1 MLLRGVR
8 EPPRQLDNSDLAI
21 LKSKAR
27 HSGRDFGGAPLYD
40 NTRQHPQDRSGNGRG
55 SRISYA
61 ADRPPPG
68 MAPPGAENRNN
79 PFAAFLDPKYAPVSG
94 MPPPPPQHYGN
105 GAGNGYRGP
114 PSTGSL
120 GASYGNGYGNAPPR
134 EQGFGYGEE
143 EGLKVNMAAMPMV
156 RMAEETSTMMA
167 ILVEEEEAKINTRIV
182 VAPSAIAT
190 IKVKVK
196 GMAAG
201 VEATTT
207 TTKATAEDR
216 VHQDKAPTSAK
227 PWGVQPD
234 MLTFR

>member
-1 MLLRGVR
+1 MATVEGAESHMLQIGLRQEWLHLVLKTGTIPLRRSWIPNMLQYRACLLHRHSITVTGL
-8 EPPRQLDNSDLAI
+8 ETDIVDHLAQAH
-21 LKSKAR
+21 LAQAMVMAMEMHHRGSKAL
-27 HSGRDFGGAPLYD
+27 GTGG
-40 NTRQHPQDRSGNGRG
+40 
-55 SRISYA
+55 
-61 ADRPPPG
+61 
-68 MAPPGAENRNN
+68 
-79 PFAAFLDPKYAPVSG
+79 
-94 MPPPPPQHYGN
+94 
-105 GAGNGYRGP
+105 
-114 PSTGSL
+114 
-120 GASYGNGYGNAPPR
+120 
-134 EQGFGYGEE
+134 E
-143 EGLKVNMAAMPMV
+143 EGLKVNMVAMPMV

-227 PWGVQPD
+227 PWDVQPD